1 MNPRGE
7 NKLSDAKRG
16 RVMLDY
22 FISKYSLDEKTIRN
36 RFWKNKKS
44 LSDYQDCIEF
54 EKNRK

>member
-1 MNPRGE
+1 MLITKENRGKMNPRGE

-36 RFWKNKKS
+36 RF
-44 LSDYQDCIEF
+44 
-54 EKNRK
+54 